1 MTFQTLGLCAPI
13 LTALEEH
20 GYERPSP
27 IQEKAIPPA
36 LAGRDVL
43 GCAQTGTGKTC
54 AFAAPILQRLSASRV
69 QGHPLDRKSVV

>member
-36 LAGRDVL
+36 LAGR
-43 GCAQTGTGKTC
+43 
-54 AFAAPILQRLSASRV
+54 APARPAPLPLPFYSA
-69 QGHPLDRKSVV
+69 